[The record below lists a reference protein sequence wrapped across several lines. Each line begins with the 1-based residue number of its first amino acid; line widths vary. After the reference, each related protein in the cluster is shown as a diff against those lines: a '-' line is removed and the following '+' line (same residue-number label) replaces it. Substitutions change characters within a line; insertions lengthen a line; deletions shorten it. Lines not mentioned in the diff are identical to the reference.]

1 MHVATITIEV
11 WCFLLGESRLNHC
24 FSFCILTWNWHKFL
38 LPRSIELL
46 IMQVLGSYIFLVHKS
61 LALNHVSPLHN
72 TVSTHN
78 ILPYVLFSFTF
89 VYMSFYHNDT
99 IHEDV
104 LCVSWLCEHPE
115 RKSYGSPLELWWKD
129 LYETE
134 MLSFIP
140 IQCLLGNCSFMDTKY
155 EEQTL
160 SSLTWCW
167 SNTARVASYMTLV
180 SQFLGHVPDYSNLQ
194 WHLVDCLH
202 NKG

>member
-99 IHEDV
+99 IHEDILYV
-104 LCVSWLCEHPE
+104 CLGYVNILKE
-115 RKSYGSPLELWWKD
+115 RAMEVHWSFGGRTSMRQKCYHLFQFSVYLATVHLWTPNMKNR
-129 LYETE
+129 L
-134 MLSFIP
+134 
-140 IQCLLGNCSFMDTKY
+140 
-155 EEQTL
+155 
-160 SSLTWCW
+160 
-167 SNTARVASYMTLV
+167 
-180 SQFLGHVPDYSNLQ
+180 
-194 WHLVDCLH
+194 
-202 NKG
+202 